1 MTRNPVAVRED
12 RLAAEIVHVFEQHR
26 IDEIIVVDAQ
36 RHVIGLVDVQDLS
49 RASIF

>member
-1 MTRNPVAVRED
+1 MHI
-12 RLAAEIVHVFEQHR
+12 LEQHH

-49 RASIF
+49 RARVL